1 MAWYLYHLGFDRLL
15 VCWTKL
21 LFFFLPLA
29 KPFTQL
35 VKDMQLH
42 REDFEIIKVIGRGA
56 FGEVRDS
63 LTLCMAQALLAP
75 YFLGT
80 CLPASSAELWVVNSD
95 KQK

>member
-1 MAWYLYHLGFDRLL
+1 ML

-21 LFFFLPLA
+21 QFFFLPLA

-56 FGEVRDS
+56 FGEVRDY
-63 LTLCMAQALLAP
+63 CMAQALLAP

-80 CLPASSAELWVVNSD
+80 CLLASSGEFWVG
-95 KQK
+95 KL

>member
-1 MAWYLYHLGFDRLL
+1 
-15 VCWTKL
+15 
-21 LFFFLPLA
+21 
-29 KPFTQL
+29 
-35 VKDMQLH
+35 MQLH

-80 CLPASSAELWVVNSD
+80 CLPASSAELWMVTLINRS
-95 KQK
+95 KKTKFIISELPSIFWGFKN